1 MSHCVIKLKREL
13 KLKEKTQKERKRQGK
28 KNQLQE
34 TMEISTK
41 VAGQNAVKNYR
52 IQNAAKVEIY
62 TPTINETTEKKS
74 RVNSI

>member
-1 MSHCVIKLKREL
+1 
-13 KLKEKTQKERKRQGK
+13 
-28 KNQLQE
+28 
-34 TMEISTK
+34 MEIGTK

>member
-1 MSHCVIKLKREL
+1 
-13 KLKEKTQKERKRQGK
+13 
-28 KNQLQE
+28 
-34 TMEISTK
+34 MEISTK